1 MNLRP
6 AMLLLS
12 IGLLTLSASGQEWAR
27 FRGPNG
33 TGVGTAT
40 NLPARWVE
48 TDCQWKLKLPGV
60 GHSSPVLWGGR
71 VFVTCADSGAA
82 LWRFVCVDSIK
93 GTIAWQKDFPLP
105 FYTLNRNNTFATS
118 SATADADRVYVPRIE
133 GKELR
138 LTALTLD
145 GNPAWEFNAGPFQ
158 TEHGLGHSPIRLGQL
173 VILAVDHDLAGR
185 IIALD
190 ARTGKSVWQTDR
202 RAGRAD
208 YSTPCLFAPETD
220 APVLIF
226 NTQEDG
232 VSAVDPKTG
241 RVTWSLGRV
250 LNMRSV
256 SSPVVAEGLL
266 ISSCGSGGGG
276 NYVVA
281 LRPPAKPGEQP
292 TVAYEIR
299 KSAPYVPT
307 SLALGKLLFLWSES
321 GIVTCLDAATGAP
334 YWQERVGGNYFSSP
348 VCADGKLYGVSAS
361 GEVVVLAAAKEF
373 KELGRSS
380 LGGPTEATPA
390 IAGGK
395 IYFRT
400 LNHLICVGPSPPAV
414 RLQP

>member
-6 AMLLLS
+6 ALLLLS
-12 IGLLTLSASGQEWAR
+12 AALLALSASGQEWTR

-40 NLPARWVE
+40 NLPARWTE
-48 TDCQWKLKLPGV
+48 TDYQWKLKLPGV
-60 GHSSPVLWGGR
+60 GHSSPVLWGDR
-71 VFVTCADSGAA
+71 VFVTCADAGAA
-82 LWRFVCVDSIK
+82 RWRLVCVDSNK
-93 GTIAWQKDFPLP
+93 GTIAWQNDFPLP

-118 SATADADRVYVPRIE
+118 SATVDANRIYVPRIE

-145 GNPAWEFNAGPFQ
+145 GKPGWEFNAGPFQ
-158 TEHGLGHSPIRLGQL
+158 TEHGLGHSPIRQGRL
-173 VILAVDHDLAGR
+173 VILSVDHDLAGR

-190 ARTGKSVWQTDR
+190 ATTGSLVWQTAR

-208 YSTPCLFAPETD
+208 YSTPCLFAPETGV
-220 APVLIF
+220 PVLIF

-232 VSAVDPKTG
+232 ISAVDPETG
-241 RVTWSLGRV
+241 RVAWSLGRV
-250 LNMRSV
+250 LSMRSV
-256 SSPVVAEGLL
+256 SSPLVADRLL

-281 LRPPAKPGEQP
+281 LRPPAKLGDQP

-307 SLALGKLLFLWSES
+307 SLAWGRLLFLWSES
-321 GIVTCLDAATGAP
+321 GIVTCLDAPTGAVH
-334 YWQERVGGNYFSSP
+334 WQERVGGNYFSSP
-348 VCADGKLYGVSAS
+348 ICADGKLYGVSTS

-373 KELGRSS
+373 QELGRSS
-380 LGGPTEATPA
+380 LREPAEATPA
-390 IAGGK
+390 IAGGRL
-395 IYFRT
+395 YFRT
-400 LNHLICVGPSPPAV
+400 LSHLFCLGPKP
-414 RLQP
+414 